1 MKTFTVYRFDKVRDK
16 KVQVGTLV
24 EHRGNERGNNL
35 AGLLKLAADR
45 FKRSSGHTIQIGVRR
60 VPRRVVIPGIPF
72 RKRNIGR

>member
-24 EHRGNERGNNL
+24 ERRGNERGNNL

-45 FKRSSGHTIQIGVRR
+45 FKRSSDHTIQIAFG
-60 VPRRVVIPGIPF
+60 GILVEL
-72 RKRNIGR
+72 